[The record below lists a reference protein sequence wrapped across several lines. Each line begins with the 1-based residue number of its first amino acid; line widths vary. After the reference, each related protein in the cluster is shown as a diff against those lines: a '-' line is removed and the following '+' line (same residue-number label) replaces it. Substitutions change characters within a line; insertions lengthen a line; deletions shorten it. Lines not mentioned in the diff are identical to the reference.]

1 MNVNQPLF
9 DRRPYTI
16 MYYKDGKRIE
26 KKRRPPPVLHEM
38 LPKDKV
44 ALLKKKSDD
53 FDISDHYTV
62 KHISNRT
69 PNTLQINNE
78 KGQSTFVPYYDLKIV
93 DKSHREPISN
103 DYLLFP

>member
-62 KHISNRT
+62 KHISNRRQ
-69 PNTLQINNE
+69 TLYRSIT
-78 KGQSTFVPYYDLKIV
+78 KRGKAPLC
-93 DKSHREPISN
+93 
-103 DYLLFP
+103 LLRS